1 MTAAALSASANAGYG
16 DFPELHPAIKELGNM
31 FNYTSAAAWELMNT
45 LIGTDGG
52 SEPSYLKTL
61 TTIGNFSTE
70 LCKSGVK
77 LYSIFQEK
85 QKAKAANQLGQQMQ
99 LAQARAR

>member
-16 DFPELHPAIKELGNM
+16 DFLELHPAIKELGNM
-31 FNYTSAAAWELMNT
+31 FNYASAAAWELMNT
-45 LIGTDGG
+45 LIGPDGG
-52 SEPSYLKTL
+52 SEPSYLRAL

-77 LYSIFQEK
+77 LCSFFQEK
-85 QKAKAANQLGQQMQ
+85 QKAKAANRLGQQMQ